1 MLLVCVI
8 LPVIAIYRTT
18 EGNSCYS
25 QVEDTTQGTGASP
38 STMTISSFTL
48 NKTPGNP
55 TA

>member
-8 LPVIAIYRTT
+8 LPVIAIYRIT
-18 EGNSCYS
+18 EGNSRHS
-25 QVEDTTQGTGASP
+25 QAEDTTQGTDASP
-38 STMTISSFTL
+38 NSMTVSSLTL